1 MDSYLLDLN
10 GLFLCYICG
19 FCACFKCKPELL
31 HIDSLRGLIC
41 DFGRLSVS
49 LCPDVYVLLL
59 QLQSDLDQE
68 YQDKFRRLPVEIQE
82 FVQDSSKAKLS
93 EDCLYGKLPASS
105 TTERLN
111 HKASQ
116 SEDEIEEGSTERV
129 YDTAL

>member
-1 MDSYLLDLN
+1 MSFVN
-10 GLFLCYICG
+10 FW
-19 FCACFKCKPELL
+19 AASKVKSELIHVQHL
-31 HIDSLRGLIC
+31 GGLIC
-41 DFGRLSVS
+41 DFGHLSVI
-49 LCPDVYVLLL
+49 LCSDFSILLL
-59 QLQSDLDQE
+59 QLQIDLDQE

-111 HKASQ
+111 HKTSQ
-116 SEDEIEEGSTERV
+116 SEDEMEEGSTERV